1 MLNRRQLRIKVLQAL
16 YAFFQSGD
24 HDLPRGE
31 RELLTGVKKS
41 FELYFYLL
49 ALLIELRFQAQ
60 RSMEDGKTKMRPGP
74 DDLNPNMKFVENG
87 IIRQLA
93 SNKQLSKTCL
103 ELGISWQT
111 KGELSRKIWSNI
123 KSSPAYEHYLNT
135 GIRDHF
141 EDKRFISEILR
152 NQVAAYEPLEQHF
165 EEETIF
171 WADELDFWASMSI
184 KTVSFFDPANEE
196 GGPLLTLFKNEEED
210 KEFMLQLFRLTI
222 IHSAAHEKLI
232 GEKTRN
238 WEIDRIALMDIILMK
253 MAISELLYFPSI
265 PVKVTLNE
273 YIELSKMFSTPRSKV
288 FINGIL
294 DKLVQDFRT
303 SGMIKKEG
311 RGLIE

>member
-1 MLNRRQLRIKVLQAL
+1 MLNRRQLRVKVLQAL

-31 RELLTGVKKS
+31 RELLTGVRKS

-49 ALLIELRFQAQ
+49 TLLIELRFQAE
-60 RSMEDGKTKMRPGP
+60 RSMEDAKTRLLPGP
-74 DDLNPNMKFVENG
+74 DDLNPNRKFTENMV
-87 IIRQLA
+87 IRQIA
-93 SNKQLSKTCL
+93 SNKEL
-103 ELGISWQT
+103 ERKNKEMGISWQNDA
-111 KGELSRKIWSNI
+111 ELVRKIWHNVR
-123 KSSPAYEHYLNT
+123 SSPAYEQYMNSGL
-135 GIRDHF
+135 RDHF
-141 EDKRFISEILR
+141 EDKRFVSELLR
-152 NQVAAYEPLEQHF
+152 NQVAAFEPLENAM
-165 EEETIF
+165 EDKTIF
-171 WADELDFWASMSI
+171 WADELDFWTSMAI
-184 KTVSFFDPANEE
+184 KSVNFFDPANPE

-222 IHSAAHEKLI
+222 IHSSAHEKLI

-294 DKLVQDFRT
+294 DKLVQDFRA
-303 SGMIKKEG
+303 SELIKKEG
-311 RGLIE
+311 RGLID